1 MPLHL
6 GSTYAVAVYFRS
18 FYFTPSCLDASLG
31 CRLLIAENVATF
43 CGDEMVLN
51 LMLSDGR
58 IYGGEFNVKFDASRH
73 NSHLDDANR
82 VKFGLN
88 PR

>member
-6 GSTYAVAVYFRS
+6 GFTYAVAVYFRS

-31 CRLLIAENVATF
+31 CRLLIAENVVTF
-43 CGDEMVLN
+43 

>member
-1 MPLHL
+1 MRVWDAA
-6 GSTYAVAVYFRS
+6 GCS
-18 FYFTPSCLDASLG
+18 F
-31 CRLLIAENVATF
+31 LIAENVATF

-58 IYGGEFNVKFDASRH
+58 IYGGEFNVKFDANRH

>member
-1 MPLHL
+1 MPP
-6 GSTYAVAVYFRS
+6 VCS
-18 FYFTPSCLDASLG
+18 F
-31 CRLLIAENVATF
+31 LIAENVATF
-43 CGDEMVLN
+43 

>member
-1 MPLHL
+1 M
-6 GSTYAVAVYFRS
+6 GFTYAVVVYFRS
-18 FYFTPSCLDASLG
+18 FFLRRLVLMRVWDAAG
-31 CRLLIAENVATF
+31 CSFLIAENVATF
-43 CGDEMVLN
+43 

>member
-1 MPLHL
+1 M
-6 GSTYAVAVYFRS
+6 
-18 FYFTPSCLDASLG
+18 
-31 CRLLIAENVATF
+31 IAENVATF

>member
-1 MPLHL
+1 MLLHL
-6 GSTYAVAVYFRS
+6 GFTYAVAVYFRS

-43 CGDEMVLN
+43 

-58 IYGGEFNVKFDASRH
+58 IYGDEFNVKFDANRH

>member
-1 MPLHL
+1 MRVWDAA
-6 GSTYAVAVYFRS
+6 GCS
-18 FYFTPSCLDASLG
+18 FS
-31 CRLLIAENVATF
+31 IAENVATF

-58 IYGGEFNVKFDASRH
+58 IYGDEFNVKFDASRH
-73 NSHLDDANR
+73 NSHLDEANR